1 MDIDGAI
8 AMDVCHGRCGHGNG
22 SSCGYRWSHEPW
34 LPMDGAKDVTA
45 AIDAAMAME
54 GAELKLGK
62 VLSHDHFAPKP
73 K

>member
-1 MDIDGAI
+1 
-8 AMDVCHGRCGHGNG
+8 
-22 SSCGYRWSHEPW
+22 
-34 LPMDGAKDVTA
+34 MDGAKDVAA